1 MTARNSFLAATTL
14 ALLSGLFVAGC
25 SDSKSGKI
33 VTPGSGSTVNLR
45 ITNQDQ
51 DRIFVYVDGD
61 EVGSVFTNQTIDFSI
76 LSGLRVVSW
85 RETGEV
91 NPTVQ
96 GEFVFNTTQV
106 VTLVHNP
113 ALVTNFRV
121 VNNDTKTIDVFV
133 DFDDKGSVQPG
144 QTRDWKLVTG
154 IRDVHIRETGSSN
167 ANFVGTFNINTSGI
181 TTVTY
186 P

>member
-1 MTARNSFLAATTL
+1 MTARTLLFTAAL
-14 ALLSGLFVAGC
+14 ALLGGLVAAGC
-25 SDSKSGKI
+25 SESKTGKI

-45 ITNQDQ
+45 ITNLDQ
-51 DRIFVYVDGD
+51 DRIHVFVDGD
-61 EVGSVFTNQTIDFSI
+61 EIGSVFTNQTIDFAV

-91 NPTVQ
+91 NPTLQ

-106 VTLVHNP
+106 VTLTHNP
-113 ALVTNFRV
+113 AIATNFRV

-154 IRDVHIRETGSSN
+154 IRDVHIRETGSSS
-167 ANFVGTFNINTSGI
+167 ANYVGTFNINTSGV